1 MGKKILFVTTRSPF
15 SNTFSGDRLRA
26 KLIIKN
32 LRTKNKVDVIYSD
45 RKKSFEEVKNN
56 IFFKR
61 KLFDKIKGILYSLI
75 NLYPLQLG
83 YFYSSEVNNF
93 LKKIMK
99 IMRPLY
105 FI

>member
-56 IFFKR
+56 IFLR
-61 KLFDKIKGILYSLI
+61 ENYLIK
-75 NLYPLQLG
+75 
-83 YFYSSEVNNF
+83 
-93 LKKIMK
+93 
-99 IMRPLY
+99 
-105 FI
+105 